1 MSESINQI
9 KLPLHVF
16 IIHKADFPFSCC
28 FLMHLLLTTKEAYDY
43 IFSCKQLKHHR
54 EIPISPC
61 QLSLQPYPMPFSIPV
76 LSPRRELHHWFVC
89 LQTSYAS
96 TDIYDYVG
104 KHKALCSF
112 KIICIPIYILFCNL
126 LSA

>member
-76 LSPRRELHHWFVC
+76 LSLEGTPSLVWGVSRPLMYR
-89 LQTSYAS
+89 QTFI
-96 TDIYDYVG
+96 TT
-104 KHKALCSF
+104 
-112 KIICIPIYILFCNL
+112 
-126 LSA
+126 